1 MPTATAAKKSTTTSR
16 KRRTRK
22 VTATAPKS
30 APLNTSTAKIKVEDV
45 KEAPKVTETVVTK
58 TWIERAKELDGF
70 DVIMLPLLLLEAGTK
85 ELLKALGTIKVP
97 A

>member
-30 APLNTSTAKIKVEDV
+30 TPLNTSTAKIKVEDV
-45 KEAPKVTETVVTK
+45 KEAPKVETNVSTK
-58 TWIERAKELDGF
+58 TWIERARELDGF
-70 DVIMLPLLLLEAGTK
+70 SVIVIPFLFLEAGTK
-85 ELLKALGTIKVP
+85 ELLKVLGTLKVP